1 MKKVFFVFL
10 AGMMI
15 FLSGCGLLEKVG
27 ITKEREEVKP
37 GSVKIGEIPVQEQT
51 AESDEGEPV
60 KSISAILKTNKGD
73 IKIDFFPQEAP
84 RTVMNFANLARTNF
98 YDGTKFHRVVKDF
111 MIQGGDPNS
120 KDEDKSDDGK
130 GGPGYAFEDEINPKK
145 LQGLEDEDIKKLEA
159 EGYVYNYNL
168 PSSHNVTRGMV
179 AMANSGP
186 KTNGSQFFIVTA
198 EAAPW
203 LDGRHTVFGEVAE
216 GMEVVLGINNVEVE
230 NEYPKED
237 IVIQDIVI
245 IINGKEYGEINNETA
260 TTTTEAT
267 STETSGATSTEQE
280 VATGTEQN
288 GATSTEAAT
297 STGTEDVGN

>member
-1 MKKVFFVFL
+1 
-10 AGMMI
+10 MI

-37 GSVKIGEIPVQEQT
+37 GSIKIGEVPVQGET
-51 AESDEGEPV
+51 TESDNGEPV

-84 RTVMNFANLARTNF
+84 RTVMNFANLARANF

-111 MIQGGDPNS
+111 MIQGGDTNS
-120 KDEDKSDDGK
+120 KNEDKSDDGQ

-159 EGYVYNYNL
+159 EGYVYDYNL

-203 LDGRHTVFGEVAE
+203 LDGRHTVLGEVVE
-216 GMEVVLGINNVEVE
+216 GMEAVLAINDVEVE

-237 IVIQDIVI
+237 IVIQGVTI
-245 IINGKEYGEINNETA
+245 IINDKEYGAVGSGASE
-260 TTTTEAT
+260 TTTEAV
-267 STETSGATSTEQE
+267 SAETSEETNEEISAEQDI
-280 VATGTEQN
+280 ATGT
-288 GATSTEAAT
+288 
-297 STGTEDVGN
+297 